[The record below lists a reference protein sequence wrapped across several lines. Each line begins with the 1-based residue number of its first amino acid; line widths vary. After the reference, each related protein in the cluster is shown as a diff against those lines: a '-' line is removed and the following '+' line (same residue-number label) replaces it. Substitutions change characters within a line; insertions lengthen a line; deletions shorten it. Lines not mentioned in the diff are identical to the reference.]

1 MVRMKG
7 KSPPIA
13 AKPFSSLRWA
23 MQAPGI
29 MVINDGDGFS
39 AGVGAD
45 PCIRPFEPRGST
57 IGNGS
62 NAVVGADPR
71 IRPFE
76 PRGENMVSPLR
87 KCFLLVLLPL
97 VSCFEPPIERS
108 NPFDPQNPTTHG
120 NPYQLTVKSQDDGVV
135 LTWQAPGGKVPC
147 VEYVVYRSEAGGKP
161 EEVVR
166 VATLTW
172 LDASADDGVIYA
184 YTIACVG
191 GTPQLSPTT
200 PKVEAVLDTDGDGK
214 RDSSDDDWDN
224 DGVTNA
230 DEVAHGSDPH
240 TTGSTPP
247 DLDKDGRCDF
257 EDDDID
263 DDRVL
268 NADETAQGSDP
279 LNKASVPADLD
290 GDKVYDYLDDDRDGD
305 GQDNDFEEE
314 HGSDPDVSSDVVPD
328 TDDDGIF
335 DFEDADI
342 DGDGVLNED
351 DEQPRDGL
359 FCHDL
364 DEDTCN
370 DCAGGEEVDPSADG
384 PDLDG
389 DGMCDAGDSD
399 QDGDTVPDASDAF
412 PRDPNESVDTDHDGI
427 GNNADTDDDGD
438 GLTDQAEVTAGTDP
452 LKKDTGTNPNDPD
465 TDGDDY
471 PDLSDLLP
479 NIATFS
485 IGSTQEAVRNVQGP
499 PTEIQ
504 VYQSLNEIQWS
515 YGFSQVTFAYD
526 TEQVIGYDE
535 YSMGEDLIVY
545 MGSKIPGETFTLGS
559 TQQEVIDAQGTPTAI
574 QVYQSLNEIQWSY
587 GFSQISFSYDTR
599 IVTGYEESDLGQVL
613 HVE

>member
-1 MVRMKG
+1 
-7 KSPPIA
+7 
-13 AKPFSSLRWA
+13 

-29 MVINDGDGFS
+29 MVTNDGDGFS
-39 AGVGAD
+39 AVVGAD
-45 PCIRPFEPRGST
+45 PC
-57 IGNGS
+57 
-62 NAVVGADPR
+62 

-87 KCFLLVLLPL
+87 KCFLLVLLSL
-97 VSCFEPPIERS
+97 VSCFEPPFEHS
-108 NPFDPQNPTTHG
+108 NPFDPKNPTTHG

-135 LTWQAPGGKVPC
+135 LTWKAPGGKVPC
-147 VEYVVYRSEAGGKP
+147 VEYMVYRSEAGGKP
-161 EEVVR
+161 EEVGR

-172 LDASADDGVIYA
+172 LDAATEDGVNYS

-191 GTPQLSPTT
+191 GTPQPSPTT
-200 PKVEAVLDTDGDGK
+200 SKIEAVLDADGDGK
-214 RDSSDDDWDN
+214 RDTTDN
-224 DGVTNA
+224 DRDGDGQDN
-230 DEVAHGSDPH
+230 DFEEEHGSDPDV
-240 TTGSTPP
+240 SSEVVP
-247 DLDKDGRCDF
+247 DTDDDGLFDF
-257 EDDDID
+257 EDADID
-263 DDRVL
+263 GDGVL
-268 NADETAQGSDP
+268 NEDETAQGSDP

-290 GDKVYDYLDDDRDGD
+290 GDKVYDYLDDDIDGDGVLNEDETAQGSDPLNKASLPADLDGDKIYDYLDDDIDGD

-328 TDDDGIF
+328 TDDDGLY
-335 DFEDADI
+335 DFEDDDI

-351 DEQPRDGL
+351 DEQPLDGL
-359 FCHDL
+359 LCHDL
-364 DEDTCN
+364 DEDTC
-370 DCAGGEEVDPSADG
+370 DECAGGEEVDPSADG

-389 DGMCDAGDSD
+389 DGLCDAGDGD
-399 QDGDTVPDASDAF
+399 QDGDTVADASDAF
-412 PRDPNESVDTDHDGI
+412 PRDPDESVDTDHDGI

-452 LKKDTGTNPNDPD
+452 LKKDTGTNPNDTD

-559 TQQEVIDAQGTPTAI
+559 TQQEVIDAQGTPTAV